1 MVDLARAPAAESIPS
16 TSFPPA
22 PARSGRAIG
31 WRFVVAGCILV
42 LLAYGTFIGN
52 DGDWPFGPLRQY
64 AGSTRV
70 SSQVLLTHVYG
81 VHPSGR
87 VVRLNTE
94 ALGLRVAELDGQL
107 PRLRRHPELLRPLAA
122 IYQRKYPERARL
134 VRLIIKRDGKVIR
147 NRKVVGEIHRV
158 VAAVDV

>member
-1 MVDLARAPAAESIPS
+1 MVDQARVPAPAPR
-16 TSFPPA
+16 TPVPFPPA
-22 PARSGRAIG
+22 PAASSTALG
-31 WRFVVAGCILV
+31 WRLVVTGCIVV
-42 LLAYGTFIGN
+42 LLGYGTLVGN

-81 VHPSGR
+81 VHPSGE

-107 PRLRRHPELLRPLAA
+107 QRLRQHPELLRPLAA
-122 IYQRKYPERARL
+122 IYHRTYPERERL
-134 VRLIIKRDGKVIR
+134 VHLVLKRDGKVIR

-158 VAAVDV
+158 VAEVDV